1 MKNNNNLEG
10 KKRKKK
16 KARERKVFDR
26 ANENSNGGTGKTW
39 DRFFFFFSRG
49 ETAAVA
55 RWRVSSDGALVF
67 RSRERWRTAASMHA
81 STNTAEDNTAGIG
94 EGTGR
99 GGRGCEGQKERE
111 RDRY

>member
-1 MKNNNNLEG
+1 ME
-10 KKRKKK
+10 R
-16 KARERKVFDR
+16 ARR
-26 ANENSNGGTGKTW
+26 GT
-39 DRFFFFFSRG
+39 DFFFFSRG

-99 GGRGCEGQKERE
+99 GGEGVRRTERE
-111 RDRY
+111 RKGPVLTRVSMVTF